1 MKLPSACLADLSPEL
16 YLNII
21 GRLDRAALRHLSSTC
36 SSYRTLLAPTVFES
50 FSLRDTTRSALSA
63 NALANGRLGIH
74 VKEFKYIP
82 SALYDQYFYDAVVRS
97 VRESLSTMNR
107 FSNLHTFSFQ
117 CPYNSNDRGLEE
129 KLLQRSY
136 NNKDYDLEGEGEN
149 DPLFGFR
156 LSKTT
161 EGLCVLMNVSY
172 LALSSNERPCFTMLG
187 ICELLFNEVDVFHRE
202 NPASRFGTLERL
214 DLLIRGENNADRT
227 FDFRGCYTYLLAE
240 LTHRRLKGFLKV
252 NHLTIQGGKCGALGQ
267 IGVRCV
273 RFAVSCLNWLQTS
286 CLKSLKLKNISISK
300 ALFMQLSKH
309 QDTLE
314 TIHLNH
320 CSRRV
325 GSSAEEPRW
334 KWMFDCLRES
344 KPRALR
350 HFDISPF
357 HLPISQG
364 ESPTDEDKDHRRTRI
379 LLEQDK
385 SKRLFPYASDVDG
398 DGAGYDWKKVVE
410 YFLDGEDLEA
420 YDRLVQFIRENNAAF
435 ISRLMAG

>member
-1 MKLPSACLADLSPEL
+1 MELPSPCLTGMTPEL

-21 GRLDRAALRHLSSTC
+21 GRLDKAALRHLSSTC
-36 SSYRTLLAPTVFES
+36 SSYRKLLAPTVFES

-63 NALANGRLGIH
+63 NALANSRLGIH
-74 VKEFKYIP
+74 VKEFKYLP
-82 SALYDQYFYDAVVRS
+82 SASYDQDFYDAVVRS
-97 VRESLSTMNR
+97 VRESLSTMNQ

-129 KLLQRSY
+129 RFHQRSY
-136 NNKDYDLEGEGEN
+136 NDKDYDLEGEGED

-172 LALSSNERPCFTMLG
+172 LALSSSERPCFTMLG
-187 ICELLFNEVDVFHRE
+187 ICELLYNQVDIFHRE
-202 NPASRFGTLERL
+202 TPASRFGKLERL
-214 DLLIRGENNADRT
+214 DLLIRGENNADQT
-227 FDFRGCYTYLLAE
+227 FDFRGCYTYLLSG
-240 LTHRRLKGFLKV
+240 LTNVSPKKFLKV
-252 NHLTIQGGKCGALGQ
+252 NHLTIQGGKRGALEQ
-267 IGVRCV
+267 IGVRRV
-273 RFAVSCLNWLQTS
+273 HFAVSCLNWLRTPR
-286 CLKSLKLKNISISK
+286 LKSLKLENLSISK

-309 QDTLE
+309 QDTVE
-314 TIHLNH
+314 SISLNH

-325 GSSAEEPRW
+325 GSLAEEPRW
-334 KWMFDCLRES
+334 GWMFDRLRES

-350 HFDISPF
+350 HLAISPF
-357 HLPISQG
+357 HLPISG
-364 ESPTDEDKDHRRTRI
+364 GGSPTDEDADRRRTRL

-385 SKRLFPYASDVDG
+385 SKRLFPYGSDV

-420 YDRLVQFIRENNAAF
+420 YERLMQFVRENNAA
-435 ISRLMAG
+435 LMVVG